1 MREEILFTV
10 DTPYRHSLPVKGWYF
25 GSPEQKSLAV
35 MGSLRGN
42 EIQQMYVCS
51 LLIQTLESLEQKGLL
66 APDAGI
72 LVVPCANQFS
82 MNVGRRF
89 WAADNTDINRM
100 FPGYDQGETTQRI
113 AARIFSAIQD
123 YPYGIHLTS
132 FYLPGDHLSHV
143 RIMAT
148 GYEQAEEGLAFGLP
162 YVVVRQPQPYDT
174 TTLNYNWQIWN
185 TKAFSLYT
193 PETEDINRDSA
204 RQAVQAVLRF
214 LCAKGLCLQD
224 IPAAGVTP
232 EIFQESCLHN
242 ILSTAG
248 GLLLRS
254 KAPGDVVKS
263 GQILADILDPC
274 SGQLLEYLRSDCT
287 GRVFF
292 ARKSRLI
299 GGHEVA
305 FRILPDPQC
314 REALSGKQPPL
325 R

>member
-1 MREEILFTV
+1 MREELLFRV
-10 DTPYRHSLPVKGWYF
+10 DTPYRRSLPVKGWYF
-25 GSPEQKSLAV
+25 GDPQQKSLAV

-51 LLIQTLESLEQKGLL
+51 LLIQSLVDLERQGLL

-113 AARIFSAIQD
+113 AGRIFTAIQG
-123 YPYGIHLTS
+123 YTYGVHLTS
-132 FYLPGDHLSHV
+132 FYLSGDHLPHV

-148 GYEQAEEGLAFGLP
+148 GYEQAEEGLFFGLP
-162 YVVVRQPQPYDT
+162 YVVVRHPQPYDT

-185 TKAFSLYT
+185 TQAFSLYT
-193 PETEDINRDSA
+193 PETESINQDTA
-204 RQAVQAVLRF
+204 LQAVQAILRF
-214 LCAKGLCLQD
+214 LYAKGLCLRD
-224 IPAAGVTP
+224 VPSPGVTP
-232 EIFQESCLHN
+232 EILQESCLHN
-242 ILSTAG
+242 IISASG
-248 GLLLRS
+248 GLLLRAR
-254 KAPGDVVKS
+254 APGDVVKP
-263 GQILADILDPC
+263 GQILGDILDPC
-274 SGQLLEYLRSDCT
+274 GGQLLEHLRSDCT

-299 GGHEVA
+299 DGHEVA
-305 FRILPDPQC
+305 FRILPDARC
-314 REALSGKQPPL
+314 RVIPSGEQA
-325 R
+325 